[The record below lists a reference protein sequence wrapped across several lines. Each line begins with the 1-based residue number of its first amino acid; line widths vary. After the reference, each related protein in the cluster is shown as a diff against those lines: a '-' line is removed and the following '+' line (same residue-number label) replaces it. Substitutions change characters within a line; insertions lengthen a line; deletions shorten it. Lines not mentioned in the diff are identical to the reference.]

1 MAGLTDGVHFINI
14 LHLSRSFTTMFQT
27 FITLASILAAW
38 SMAYAA
44 PACFKAA
51 AACWPDTGG
60 DDLNRRVGFRVTL
73 DALPADA
80 VLRVATS
87 GLYRATVDGHFL
99 GHGPARAG
107 HGYFR
112 IDEWPLKE
120 FAGEGTRVI
129 GVEVAASAASSYY
142 LVKQPAFLQA
152 EIVSGDKVLAV
163 TRDFAAIDLH
173 PVVVRKVPRYSYQR
187 TFIEAFRPT
196 PGWNAAWRT
205 APKCQDGTLKLVAT
219 PAVNL
224 TTRGVPYPDF
234 KLVESKGV
242 ASGGFKVRNDAPK
255 RAYYGFHPKGCGDF
269 PEAELEARPDLL
281 MSSLETTSLE
291 EGSVGSV
298 IEPGTFLLHDFGTN
312 LSGFLGFKLRVAK
325 PARLL
330 ATFDEL
336 RTGPHGSVDSH
347 RMQCINAIQI
357 DLPAGTYELET
368 LEPYTQRYLQLY
380 ALDGA
385 ITVERCYLRELAHP
399 HADLATFTCSDPRFN
414 AIFEA
419 ARQTFRQN
427 ATDIFMDCPSRER
440 AGWLCDSFF
449 TARVET
455 ALTGASAVER
465 NFLENYTLPAKFP
478 GIAPGMLPMCYPSD
492 PYQGD
497 YIPNWA
503 MWFLMELEEYQART
517 ADRELIDRLRPRVE
531 ALLEFFKHYENS
543 DGLLEKLDGWIF
555 VEWSEANKFVQDVN
569 YPTNML
575 YAAAMDAAS
584 RIYQREDWH
593 RKAAGLRA
601 TINRQSFDGSYY
613 RDHAKRLPDGKLN
626 ILSDR
631 SEVCQYY
638 AFFFG
643 TATPDSRPQLWQAL
657 VEEFGPMRRKTKA
670 HPEIHP
676 CNQLP
681 GNMLRMEILS
691 RYGETARI
699 HDEALGYWN
708 MMAATTGTLWEHDKP
723 QASCNHGFASH
734 AAVVL
739 RRDILG
745 LRTIDPQAKTVE
757 FAIPDHP
764 LQECRGSFPTA
775 DGKIVVEWKRDGSKP
790 ILTLPEGW
798 RLVVP
803 NQK

>member
-1 MAGLTDGVHFINI
+1 
-14 LHLSRSFTTMFQT
+14 MFQT
-27 FITLASILAAW
+27 FITLAIVLTTMSVAF
-38 SMAYAA
+38 AA
-44 PACFKAA
+44 PASFKAA
-51 AACWPDTGG
+51 SACWPDTGG
-60 DDLNRRVGFRVTL
+60 DDLNRRVGFRIAL
-73 DALPADA
+73 DPLPADA
-80 VLRVATS
+80 VLRIASS
-87 GLYRATVDGHFL
+87 GLYRATVDGRFL

-107 HGYFR
+107 HDSFR
-112 IDEWPLKE
+112 IDELPLKE
-120 FAGEGTRVI
+120 FAAAVTQVI
-129 GVEVAASAASSYY
+129 GIEVAASAASSYY
-142 LVKQPAFLQA
+142 FVKQPAFLQA

-163 TRDFAAIDLH
+163 TQDFQAIDLH

-196 PGWNAAWRT
+196 PGWHAAWRT
-205 APKCQDGTLKLVAT
+205 APKWQEGTLKLVAT
-219 PAVNL
+219 PAVDL
-224 TTRGVPYPDF
+224 ITRGVPYPDF
-234 KLVESKGV
+234 KVVESKCI
-242 ASGGFKVRNDAPK
+242 ASGEFRVRGDAPK
-255 RAYYGFHPKGCGDF
+255 RAYYGFHPLGYGDF

-281 MSSLETTSLE
+281 MSSLETTSLK
-291 EGSVGSV
+291 EGSAGSV

-312 LSGFLGFKLRVAK
+312 LSGFLGFKLRVEK

-347 RMQCINAIQI
+347 RLQCVNAIQI

-380 ALDGA
+380 AFDGA
-385 ITVERCYLRELAHP
+385 ITVERSYLRELAHP
-399 HADLATFTCSDPRFN
+399 HADLATFSCSDPRFN

-449 TARVET
+449 TGRVEH

-465 NFLENYTLPAKFP
+465 NFLENYLLPAKFP
-478 GIAPGMLPMCYPSD
+478 GIVPGMLPMCYPSD
-492 PYQGD
+492 PYKGD

-517 ADRELIDRLRPRVE
+517 ADRELINRLQPRVE
-531 ALLEFFKHYENS
+531 ALLEFFKRFENS

-575 YAAAMDAAS
+575 YAAALAAAS
-584 RIYQREDWH
+584 RIYQKEEWRN
-593 RKAAGLRA
+593 KAMALRA
-601 TINRQSFDGSYY
+601 TINEQSFDGSYY
-613 RDHAKRLPDGKLN
+613 RDHAKRLPDGKL
-626 ILSDR
+626 DVR
-631 SEVCQYY
+631 PERTEVCQYY

-643 TATPDSRPQLWQAL
+643 AATPASRPKLWKSL
-657 VEEFGPMRRKTKA
+657 VEEFGPARRETKA
-670 HPEIHP
+670 HPAIFP

-745 LRTIDPQAKTVE
+745 LRVIDPQAKTVE
-757 FAIPDHP
+757 FAIPNHP

-775 DGKIVVEWKRDGSKP
+775 DGNIVVEWKRDGSKP
-790 ILTLPEGW
+790 KLTLPEGW
-798 RLVVP
+798 RNVSP
-803 NQK
+803 SKQ